1 MKNKY
6 GTAGKWSLD
15 TTGDKLSEYDIKKLS
30 KFYTFLVLVLKKRK
44 RWGENSHLCNKKIN
58 TVV

>member
-44 RWGENSHLCNKKIN
+44 R
-58 TVV
+58 